1 MSNSSILHLQF
12 VETHT
17 ITSAAHSMVYHS
29 VTISTQGD
37 KIGCGIHYV
46 FTVGMC
52 EGETMMHLDVI
63 ILYVIVCRELESAT
77 FANEMVVVESSE
89 IFNASYPDIL
99 VYEKDQRTGK
109 GKYSIGSMADLT
121 GFKTDDFYYSK
132 VLLLSVEKIAQS
144 LIIFKN

>member
-1 MSNSSILHLQF
+1 
-12 VETHT
+12 
-17 ITSAAHSMVYHS
+17 MVYHS

-46 FTVGMC
+46 FTVGMR

-89 IFNASYPDIL
+89 VFNASLSKLHISL
-99 VYEKDQRTGK
+99 TINSFLCV
-109 GKYSIGSMADLT
+109 SIFT
-121 GFKTDDFYYSK
+121 FY
-132 VLLLSVEKIAQS
+132 
-144 LIIFKN
+144 KNG